1 MSYYRFNREK
11 ILQKAYKHTKTKQ
24 KAAEYYLENKKVM
37 KEKSKN
43 RYKNLWKKEKS
54 KIKIKKISATD
65 SVQK

>member
-11 ILQKAYKHTKTKQ
+11 ILQKAYKHTKTTQ

-43 RYKNLWKKEKS
+43 RYKNL
-54 KIKIKKISATD
+54 
-65 SVQK
+65 